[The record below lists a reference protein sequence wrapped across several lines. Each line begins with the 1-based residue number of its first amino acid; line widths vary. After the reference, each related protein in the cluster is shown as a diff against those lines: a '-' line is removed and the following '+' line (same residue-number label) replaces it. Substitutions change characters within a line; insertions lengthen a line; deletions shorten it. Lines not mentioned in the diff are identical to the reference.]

1 MTKKRSLLYGIYVFL
16 GLLVFGAI
24 AFKIFQPVQVVPRIR
39 LAPGFSLTTQ
49 DGKRLTNEDLRGHFV
64 VYNFIYTGCQ
74 EPCSNLNTTMHEIQ
88 SRLDEIELGKISVKF
103 VTISFDPENDNT
115 EKLAAYAKSKGADP
129 NQWVFATTDDVA
141 KLKTIIGGG
150 FEAYYQQNE
159 DGSFTFDPKFVLVD
173 GWGIIRGEYRYQT
186 TIPDADRIL
195 RHIGVL
201 AEEVINSQGAATLA
215 YEAAH
220 YFLCYTP

>member
-1 MTKKRSLLYGIYVFL
+1 MKRYMLQGVYGLL
-16 GLLVFGAI
+16 GLLVVGAL

-39 LAPGFSLTTQ
+39 LAPGFALTTQ
-49 DGKRLTNEDLRGHFV
+49 DGKRLTNEDLRGNFV
-64 VYNFIYTGCQ
+64 LYNFIYTKCP
-74 EPCSNLNTTMHEIQ
+74 EPCSNLNQTMREIQ
-88 SRLDEIELGKISVKF
+88 SRMDEIELGDIPVKF
-103 VTISFDPENDNT
+103 LTISFDPENDT
-115 EKLAAYAKSKGADP
+115 PEVLATYAVSQGADP
-129 NQWVFATTDDVA
+129 EHWIFATTDNKV

-150 FEAYYQQNE
+150 FEAYYQQKE
-159 DGSFTFDPKFVLVD
+159 DSSFTFDPQFVLVD

-186 TIPDADRIL
+186 MTSDADRIL
-195 RHIGVL
+195 RHMGVL

>member
-1 MTKKRSLLYGIYVFL
+1 MKRYLVYGAYGSLGV
-16 GLLVFGAI
+16 LVLAAI
-24 AFKIFQPVQVVPRIR
+24 AFKVFQPVQVVPRIR

-49 DGKRLTNEDLRGHFV
+49 HGERLTNEDLRGQFV
-64 VYNFIYTGCQ
+64 VYNFIYTKCP
-74 EPCSNLNTTMHEIQ
+74 EPCNNLNSTMREIH
-88 SRLDEIELGKISVKF
+88 SRLDEIELSDIPVKF
-103 VTISFDPENDNT
+103 VSISFDPKNDT
-115 EKLAAYAKSKGADP
+115 SDKLAAYAESQGADP
-129 NQWVFATTDDVA
+129 EQWIFATTDDEV

-150 FEAYYQQNE
+150 FESYYHKKE
-159 DGSFTFDPKFVLVD
+159 DGTFTFDPKFVLVD

-186 TIPDADRIL
+186 MTPDSDRIL

>member
-1 MTKKRSLLYGIYVFL
+1 MKRYLLFGVYALLGFL
-16 GLLVFGAI
+16 VLGAI
-24 AFKIFQPVQVVPRIR
+24 AFKVFQPVQVVPRIR
-39 LAPGFSLTTQ
+39 LAPGFSLITQ
-49 DGKRLTNEDLRGHFV
+49 DGERITNEDLRGQFV
-64 VYNFIYTGCQ
+64 VYNFIYTDCP
-74 EPCSNLNTTMHEIQ
+74 EPCSNLNSTMKDIQ
-88 SRLDEIELGKISVKF
+88 SRLGQIELGNIPVKF
-103 VTISFDPENDNT
+103 VTISFNPENDKT
-115 EKLAAYAKSKGADP
+115 EVLAQYAEEQGAVAEE
-129 NQWVFATTDDVA
+129 WIFATTEDQS

-150 FEAYYQQNE
+150 FEAYYKENQ
-159 DGSFTFDPKFVLVD
+159 DGTFTFDPKFVLVD

-186 TIPDADRIL
+186 TTPDADRIL